1 MPSWGKEVCLFVVVY
16 QCCDCCN
23 YALVDNVIACNQ
35 CLFCLI
41 SRCFLVMPSQ
51 GAVVLMFM
59 NNVYMQ
65 CC

>member
-1 MPSWGKEVCLFVVVY
+1 MPSWGDEVCLFVVFF
-16 QCCDCCN
+16 QCCNSCN
-23 YALVDNVIACNQ
+23 YALFDNAIACNQ

-41 SRCFLVMPSQ
+41 SMCFVVMASQ
-51 GAVVLMFM
+51 GAVVVMFV